1 MIALANGLPL
11 PIALLLW
18 ATLALRALISI
29 MYVRVRLR
37 RARHEAAHVE
47 GALLLHGLALIVFIT
62 LWRAGAVGATLPIAF
77 SVLLARAAKGLLAP
91 KAVPTK
97 AIGFSEIGFGVFVAI
112 LTAWAV

>member
-1 MIALANGLPL
+1 MRVFGAAAAENRPERSPARQALSA
-11 PIALLLW
+11 
-18 ATLALRALISI
+18 